1 MGTIISVSLL
11 FHILIVSISLISA
24 EKCYD
29 TGNFRANST
38 YANNR
43 DLLLSSLAS
52 NVTANGGFY
61 NTTIGQYNDT
71 VYALVLCI
79 SDPSAEDCASCVNS
93 AIQELIVACPSQKE
107 AISWGGDP
115 VPCIVRYANRPIL
128 GTMELSPT
136 DSGYNTDHLKSNLT
150 DFDHIWTSLMTETVA
165 RASMNSSRLKMAAG
179 VVNLT
184 SSEKIYVLMQC
195 TPDISQSDCSYCL
208 RNTVT
213 EFRKCCFG
221 RQGGYV
227 QKPNCFLRWDLYPFY
242 QVFSESPGPPPDFIT
257 SSPSPTD
264 TTSTIN
270 EGKGGVST
278 VLIIAIV
285 IPVAVSLVL
294 CYLGFGFLSRRAKSN
309 KYSAQENDVA
319 NEITNVESL
328 QFDLS
333 SIENATNH
341 FSSDNKLGEGGFGA
355 VYKVSKRFVRHLKS
369 EEPRRS
375 CIKI

>member
-309 KYSAQENDVA
+309 KYSAQENDGKKHR
-319 NEITNVESL
+319 ESPTPL
-328 QFDLS
+328 
-333 SIENATNH
+333 NAIS
-341 FSSDNKLGEGGFGA
+341 FSVLHSFRILN
-355 VYKVSKRFVRHLKS
+355 
-369 EEPRRS
+369 
-375 CIKI
+375 

>member
-29 TGNFRANST
+29 TGHFRANST

-52 NVTANGGFY
+52 NVTAGGGFY
-61 NTTIGQYNDT
+61 STTTGQYNDT

-79 SDPSAEDCASCVNS
+79 SDPSAEDCASCVDF
-93 AIQELIVACPSQKE
+93 AIQELKVACPSQKE
-107 AISWGGDP
+107 AISWGGNP

-136 DSGYNTDHLKSNLT
+136 DSGYNTGYLNSNLT

-179 VVNLT
+179 VAKLT

-195 TPDISQSDCSYCL
+195 TPDISQSDCSDCL
-208 RNTVT
+208 QNTVT
-213 EFRKCCFG
+213 EFRRCCFG

-227 QKPNCFLRWDLYPFY
+227 QKPNCFLRWDLFPFY

-257 SSPSPTD
+257 SSPSPTN

-270 EGKGGVST
+270 EGKGNNSPRNLVAIIVPPIIFFAFV
-278 VLIIAIV
+278 VLACTFFYFRK
-285 IPVAVSLVL
+285 P
-294 CYLGFGFLSRRAKSN
+294 K
-309 KYSAQENDVA
+309 QDV
-319 NEITNVESL
+319 
-328 QFDLS
+328 
-333 SIENATNH
+333 
-341 FSSDNKLGEGGFGA
+341 
-355 VYKVSKRFVRHLKS
+355 KRK
-369 EEPRRS
+369 
-375 CIKI
+375 